1 MNYPIVK
8 EKMEQEKIV
17 SEPVVD
23 AQPVVEE
30 KVEEVDSFR
39 RVVSERPISES
50 NIEYIKTKIN
60 RTKRKPL
67 RE

>member
-1 MNYPIVK
+1 
-8 EKMEQEKIV
+8 V
-17 SEPVVD
+17 SEPVV

-30 KVEEVDSFR
+30 PTVAEESDSFR
-39 RVVSERPISES
+39 RVRTERPISES

-60 RTKRKPL
+60 RAKRKPL